1 MAFPDKLL
9 ADDEKVM
16 AHLHPHW
23 ITLVPATLWFIVL
36 CAAMGLGIGYAPGSG
51 TSHTVLVWII
61 VVVAVALICW
71 LSLSPFLS
79 WATSHYVIT
88 DRRVL
93 IRRGVITHTGRDI
106 ALQRLTDVGFKQT
119 LWDRIVNAGTLTLES
134 AGENGSEV
142 LENVPRSEQQQQ
154 LLNRLIEQDAE
165 RRNREAAWHQQQAM
179 QYPPNQPGTQPPPG
193 GQYPPPGGQYP
204 PPGGQYPPP
213 GGQYPPTTPYPPT

>member
-9 ADDEKVM
+9 ADDEKVQ

-23 ITLVPATLWFIVL
+23 ITLVPATLWFVVI
-36 CAAMGLGIGYAPGSG
+36 CAAMGFGIGYAPGEG

-61 VVVAVALICW
+61 VVVGIALICW
-71 LSLSPFLS
+71 LSVGPFLS

-106 ALQRLTDVGFKQT
+106 ALQRLTDVGFRQN
-119 LWDRIVNAGTLTLES
+119 LWDRIVNAGTLMLES
-134 AGENGSEV
+134 AGEHGTEV

-165 RRNREAAWHQQQAM
+165 RRNREAARHMQETQNP
-179 QYPPNQPGTQPPPG
+179 QYPPDNQPPAGGT
-193 GQYPPPGGQYP
+193 
-204 PPGGQYPPP
+204 
-213 GGQYPPTTPYPPT
+213 YPPTTPYPPT